1 MADNMEQKKQPLPDS
16 PPTSG
21 ESGSSTSAIPSAPE
35 APPITHEHLTTSPV
49 RPPAPAGFVYPS
61 TDIHNS
67 AAIHVPIPPMAS
79 SNVVPAGPPPAH
91 ASAGPAPQMTAYD
104 MPPPSYQAAMSYPA
118 APTYGGTTD
127 PKYYSG
133 QPPIYYQPP
142 QITQTRLP
150 QPDGVDPVVRTVR
163 IQNPPGSN
171 VIVHVQPGAP
181 CRRCT
186 IGVITR
192 QTDMCCLLC
201 LIMLTIFTFP
211 FGLIFLCCVPC
222 TVQNRCTNC
231 NRLA

>member
-1 MADNMEQKKQPLPDS
+1 MTGHQDPVKQPLPDS
-16 PPTSG
+16 PPTDEG
-21 ESGSSTSAIPSAPE
+21 MSSSSAQPSAPSAPE
-35 APPITHEHLTTSPV
+35 QQPTSPS
-49 RPPAPAGFVYPS
+49 RPPPPAGFVYPS
-61 TDIHNS
+61 TDIQNS
-67 AAIHVPIPPMAS
+67 SEVHVSAP
-79 SNVVPAGPPPAH
+79 VPAGPPPPH
-91 ASAGPAPQMTAYD
+91 ASAGPAPTMSSYD

-118 APTYGGTTD
+118 APTYGGSTD
-127 PKYYSG
+127 PKYHNGG

-150 QPDGVDPVVRTVR
+150 QPAAIEQIVRAVR
-163 IQNPPGSN
+163 IQNPAGSN

-186 IGVITR
+186 VGVITR

-222 TVQNRCTNC
+222 TVQNRCTHC

>member
-1 MADNMEQKKQPLPDS
+1 MTDTNEPVKQPLPDS
-16 PPTSG
+16 PQVG
-21 ESGSSTSAIPSAPE
+21 ESSSSASPSAPSAPE
-35 APPITHEHLTTSPV
+35 QHVSSPT
-49 RPPAPAGFVYPS
+49 RPPPPAGFVYPS
-61 TDIHNS
+61 TEIHNS
-67 AAIHVPIPPMAS
+67 SHVASPPSPS
-79 SNVVPAGPPPAH
+79 SSTNVPAGPPPPH
-91 ASAGPAPQMTAYD
+91 ASAGPAPAMSAYD

-118 APTYGGTTD
+118 APTYGGSNEP
-127 PKYYSG
+127 PKIYSG

-150 QPDGVDPVVRTVR
+150 QPDGVDQIVRAVR
-163 IQNPPGSN
+163 IQNPTGSN

-186 IGVITR
+186 VGVITR

>member
-1 MADNMEQKKQPLPDS
+1 MTDNHEKRPIPDS
-16 PPTSG
+16 PPTG
-21 ESGSSTSAIPSAPE
+21 ESSSSAIPSAPS
-35 APPITHEHLTTSPV
+35 APEHVSSSSPT
-49 RPPAPAGFVYPS
+49 RPPPPAGFVYPS

-67 AAIHVPIPPMAS
+67 AHVASPPTPSPS
-79 SNVVPAGPPPAH
+79 SAVPAGPPPAH
-91 ASAGPAPQMTAYD
+91 ASAGPAPAMTAYD

-118 APTYGGTTD
+118 APTYGGAAE
-127 PKYYSG
+127 PKYYNNG
-133 QPPIYYQPP
+133 VQPPIYYQPP

-150 QPDGVDPVVRTVR
+150 QPDGVDQIVRAVR
-163 IQNPPGSN
+163 IQNPVGSN
-171 VIVHVQPGAP
+171 VIVHVQPGAA

-186 IGVITR
+186 VGVITR

>member
-1 MADNMEQKKQPLPDS
+1 MTDNHETKRPLPDS
-16 PPTSG
+16 PPNG
-21 ESGSSTSAIPSAPE
+21 ESSSSATPSAPSAPE
-35 APPITHEHLTTSPV
+35 QPMSSPT
-49 RPPAPAGFVYPS
+49 RPPPPAGFVYPS
-61 TDIHNS
+61 TDIQNS
-67 AAIHVPIPPMAS
+67 VSVHAASPTMTS
-79 SNVVPAGPPPAH
+79 TSTNVPAGPPPAH
-91 ASAGPAPQMTAYD
+91 ASAGPAPAMAAYD

-118 APTYGGTTD
+118 APTYGGSTD

-142 QITQTRLP
+142 PQITQTRLP
-150 QPDGVDPVVRTVR
+150 QPDGVDQIVRAVR
-163 IQNPPGSN
+163 IQNPAGSN

-186 IGVITR
+186 VGVITR

>member
-1 MADNMEQKKQPLPDS
+1 MTDNHEKAKQPYPDS
-16 PPTSG
+16 PPTG
-21 ESGSSTSAIPSAPE
+21 ESSSSVAPSAPSAPE
-35 APPITHEHLTTSPV
+35 QSSPT
-49 RPPAPAGFVYPS
+49 RPPPPAGFVYPS

-67 AAIHVPIPPMAS
+67 AAVHVS
-79 SNVVPAGPPPAH
+79 SPTTPSPLSAGPPPAH
-91 ASAGPAPQMTAYD
+91 ASAGPAPAISSYD

-118 APTYGGTTD
+118 APTYGGSTD

-133 QPPIYYQPP
+133 QPPVYYQPP
-142 QITQTRLP
+142 PITQSRLP
-150 QPDGVDPVVRTVR
+150 QPDGVDQVVRAVR
-163 IQNPPGSN
+163 IQNPTGSN

-186 IGVITR
+186 VGVVTR

-211 FGLIFLCCVPC
+211 FGLIFLCCIPC
-222 TVQNRCTNC
+222 TVQNRCTHC